1 MEIKREN
8 FGLVKSSL
16 RPIICIQG
24 LGFVGSAMSVAVA
37 NSREKNNIIF
47 DVIGLEQP
55 TSEGKN
61 RAKSINK
68 GSFFF
73 NNVDKSDLKGLK
85 YAIKNKI

>member
-1 MEIKREN
+1 MTIKREN
-8 FGLVKSSL
+8 FGLLKSSL
-16 RPIICIQG
+16 RPIVCIQG
-24 LGFVGSAMSVAVA
+24 LGFVGSAMSIAVA

-68 GSFFF
+68 
-73 NNVDKSDLKGLK
+73 DLSLIMQISQFKKDL
-85 YAIKNKI
+85 NML